1 MANNNNLTVELVER
15 VFCSRNYSHFAHW
28 KTKSYA
34 EHEALGG
41 FYDDVIEAVD
51 SFIEKYQAAFGLVN
65 FTKEEKD
72 DKEEEKEEAFD
83 GDILSHL
90 QDDVKWINKNR
101 SQICREVASLEN
113 YLDEVVGVYLQT
125 IYKLRFLS

>member
-1 MANNNNLTVELVER
+1 M
-15 VFCSRNYSHFAHW
+15 
-28 KTKSYA
+28 
-34 EHEALGG
+34 ALGD

-51 SFIEKYQAAFGLVN
+51 SFVEKYQAAFGLVN

-72 DKEEEKEEAFD
+72 DDKEEKEEEAFD

-101 SQICREVASLEN
+101 SQICREVAVLEN
-113 YLDEVVGVYLQT
+113 YLDELVGTYLST

>member
-1 MANNNNLTVELVER
+1 MASNSLIIELVER
-15 VFCSRNYSHFAHW
+15 VFCTRNYSHFSHW

-41 FYDDVIEAVD
+41 FYGGVIDNIDAFV
-51 SFIEKYQAAFGLVN
+51 EKYQAAFGLVN
-65 FTKEEKD
+65 FLKEEKGD
-72 DKEEEKEEAFD
+72 EDEDKEEFD
-83 GDILSHL
+83 GDILAHL

-101 SQICREVASLEN
+101 SQICREVAALEN
-113 YLDEVVGVYLQT
+113 YLDELVGTYLST

>member
-1 MANNNNLTVELVER
+1 MAGNTLLIELVER
-15 VFCSRNYSHFAHW
+15 VFCTRNYSHFSHW

-34 EHEALGG
+34 EHMALGD

-51 SFIEKYQAAFGLVN
+51 SFVEKYQAAFGLVN
-65 FTKEEKD
+65 FLKEEKD
-72 DKEEEKEEAFD
+72 DEEEEKEGFD
-83 GDILSHL
+83 GDILAHL

-101 SQICREVASLEN
+101 SQICREVAPLEN
-113 YLDEVVGVYLQT
+113 YLDELVGTYLQT

>member
-1 MANNNNLTVELVER
+1 MASNSLIIELVER
-15 VFCSRNYSHFAHW
+15 VFCSRNYSHFSHW

-34 EHEALGG
+34 EHIALGD
-41 FYDDVIEAVD
+41 FYNDVIEAID
-51 SFIEKYQAAFGLVN
+51 SFVEKYQAAFGLVN
-65 FTKEEKD
+65 FMKEEKD
-72 DKEEEKEEAFD
+72 DKGEKEEEAFD
-83 GDILSHL
+83 GDILAHL